1 MNLIIDNQKAVAKWK
16 PVLESL
22 GVQDPYRQKWMAEY
36 AEMHSLN
43 ENVAYSTLG
52 NLNGM
57 GAVTAAQPST
67 TPGLVW
73 GDYGVGTPGGIGS
86 GDIGQN
92 LLPVSMK
99 IAAQTIGLDL
109 VAVKPASSPKVD
121 MLFVDFKYDN
131 LADSTLKD
139 ERPIMFQVNLSDAT
153 QKAALNTALKTSMAL
168 KLDANGQPV
177 REKVGGLTNPI
188 YVHLSGG
195 TVSTQ
200 VPSYATTA
208 LYFAIG
214 GGATA
219 TEINNFN
226 PTLIN
231 YPNNTTYP
239 AGQTAPKK
247 EGWLEF
253 LGWSRINGYPMFR
266 IFRQFN
272 PASNNA
278 GWGFVNDRNTF
289 PTAAAS
295 IADMLNDLGGAGVS
309 MSVASGN
316 TAIQNVL
323 LTGVTVELVS
333 LLEDHIPGFSAGWYM
348 NKPMTRDEDERTYP
362 NVIGPDIFTK
372 TIQVGDI
379 EISSSLK
386 RTQIEDIKA
395 ATGIDIVQKLESVLV
410 NELTQTISKQIIDKV
425 VELAD
430 KNRTAWT
437 TPKDAAGNPK
447 FDFNVDAYLA
457 VGAAT
462 PGGETTHSIQRKLIA
477 KINNA
482 SNFIATEGRVG
493 PAQYLVTNGNLASV
507 IQDVAGY
514 TLNPVKANLNANGQL
529 FPMGNVGNIS
539 IYVDPYQRWDDNRI
553 FLGRKNSV
561 EQPGLVFVPY
571 LMAQSIQLISEA
583 TWAPRMLIRS
593 RYAVADNGFFPWK
606 QFMTIQVT
614 DTAGVLI

>member
-1 MNLIIDNQKAVAKWK
+1 MNLIIDNQKAINKWK

-22 GVQDPYRQKWMAEY
+22 GVSDPYRMKWMSEY

-57 GAVTAAQPST
+57 GPVTAAQPST

-73 GDYGVGTPGGIGS
+73 GDYGGGAGGIGS

-121 MLFVDFKYDN
+121 LLFVDFKYDN

-139 ERPIMFQVNLSDAT
+139 ERPIMFSLNLPSLAT
-153 QKAALNTALKTSMAL
+153 LNAALKAAMSVKE
-168 KLDANGQPV
+168 DANGQPV
-177 REKVGGLTNPI
+177 REKVGGLTNPL
-188 YVHLSGG
+188 YVHLTGG
-195 TVSTQ
+195 TLTVNMGNTTGN
-200 VPSYATTA
+200 YAAYNALAGPITA
-208 LYFAIG
+208 PILQGFD
-214 GGATA
+214 
-219 TEINNFN
+219 
-226 PTLIN
+226 PTLTN
-231 YPNNTTYP
+231 YAKNTTL
-239 AGQTAPKK
+239 AK
-247 EGWLEF
+247 EGMMEF

-266 IFRQFN
+266 VFRQFN
-272 PASNNA
+272 PGANNA
-278 GWGFVNDRNTF
+278 GWGFVDDRNTF
-289 PTAAAS
+289 PTAAYS
-295 IADMLNDLGGAGVS
+295 IVNLLNDHVS
-309 MSVASGN
+309 MQIA
-316 TAIQNVL
+316 TTDAIVTEVP
-323 LTGVTVELVS
+323 LTGATIDLIS

-379 EISSSLK
+379 EITSSLK

-395 ATGIDIVQKLESVLV
+395 ATGMDIVQKLESVLV
-410 NELTQTISKQIIDKV
+410 NELTQTISKQIVAKV
-425 VELAD
+425 TEMAD
-430 KNRTAWT
+430 KNRIAWT
-437 TPKDAAGNPK
+437 TPKDSAGNSK
-447 FDFNVDAYLA
+447 FDFNVDTYLA

-477 KINNA
+477 KLNNA

-529 FPMGNVGNIS
+529 FPMGNVGNLS

-583 TWAPRMLIRS
+583 TWAPRMMIRS
-593 RYAVADNGFFPWK
+593 RYAVADIGFFPWK
-606 QFMTIQVT
+606 QFMTILVT
-614 DTAGVLI
+614 DSAGVLI

>member
-1 MNLIIDNQKAVAKWK
+1 MNLIIDNQKAIAKWK

-22 GVQDPYRQKWMAEY
+22 GVQDPYRMKWMAEY

-57 GAVTAAQPST
+57 GAVAAAQPSS

-73 GDYGVGTPGGIGS
+73 GDYGSGAGGIGS

-121 MLFVDFKYDN
+121 LLFVDFKYDN
-131 LADSTLKD
+131 LADTTLKD
-139 ERPIMFQVNLSDAT
+139 ERPIMFSLNIAAGLTTLNAAL
-153 QKAALNTALKTSMAL
+153 KAAMVVTV
-168 KLDANGQPV
+168 DANGTQTY
-177 REKVGGLTNPI
+177 EKVGGLTQQM

-195 TVSTQ
+195 TLNV
-200 VPSYATTA
+200 
-208 LYFAIG
+208 
-214 GGATA
+214 
-219 TEINNFN
+219 
-226 PTLIN
+226 
-231 YPNNTTYP
+231 NNTTSNVGAVTSLANYFVKGDSAASSAAILAFNPVLIQYP
-239 AGQTAPKK
+239 QNGSAPKK
-247 EGWLEF
+247 EGWMEF

-272 PASNNA
+272 TGANNA
-278 GWGFVNDRNTF
+278 GWGFDDDRNTF
-289 PTAAAS
+289 PTAAYS
-295 IADMLNDLGGAGVS
+295 IKDLLNCGVTMEIADGAGVPTYVS
-309 MSVASGN
+309 
-316 TAIQNVL
+316 
-323 LTGVTVELVS
+323 LTGVTIDLVS
-333 LLEDHIPGFSAGWYM
+333 LLEDHIPGFSAGWYL

-379 EISSSLK
+379 EITSSLK

-395 ATGIDIVQKLESVLV
+395 ATGMDIVQKLESVLV
-410 NELTQTISKQIIDKV
+410 NELTQTISKQIIQKV
-425 VELAD
+425 TEMAD
-430 KNRTAWT
+430 KNRIAHT
-437 TPKDAAGNPK
+437 TPKDSLGTSK

-477 KINNA
+477 KLNNA

-583 TWAPRMLIRS
+583 TWAPRMMIRS
-593 RYAVADNGFFPWK
+593 RYAVADIGFFPWK
-606 QFMTIQVT
+606 QFMTIRVT

>member
-1 MNLIIDNQKAVAKWK
+1 MNLLVNEQKSINKWK
-16 PVLESL
+16 PVLENL
-22 GVQDPYRQKWMAEY
+22 GVTDPYRQKWMAEY

-43 ENVAYSTLG
+43 ENVAYSTMG
-52 NLNGM
+52 TMNGM
-57 GAVTAAQPST
+57 GAVQPALPST

-73 GDYGVGTPGGIGS
+73 GDYGMGTAGGIGS

-121 MLFVDFKYDN
+121 LLFVDFKYDN
-131 LADSTLKD
+131 VADSTLKD
-139 ERPIMFQVNLSDAT
+139 ERPIMFSLNITSLTALN
-153 QKAALNTALKTSMAL
+153 AALKVAMANTV
-168 KLDANGQPV
+168 DANGTPTY
-177 REKVGGLTNPI
+177 EKIGGLTQQM

-195 TVSTQ
+195 TTLVNNSQPLQSQTSVLTLSDYFVKGSSAASSTLIL
-200 VPSYATTA
+200 A
-208 LYFAIG
+208 
-214 GGATA
+214 
-219 TEINNFN
+219 FN
-226 PTLIN
+226 PAL
-231 YPNNTTYP
+231 
-239 AGQTAPKK
+239 AGVSSTVVAK
-247 EGWLEF
+247 EGWMEF

-272 PASNNA
+272 TGANNG
-278 GWGFVNDRNTF
+278 GWNFIDDRNTF
-289 PTAAAS
+289 PTASSS
-295 IADMLNDLGGAGVS
+295 IVDMLNSGVIMQIANAAGAG
-309 MSVASGN
+309 AP
-316 TAIQNVL
+316 TYITLA
-323 LTGVTVELVS
+323 GVTINLVS
-333 LLEDHIPGFSAGWYM
+333 LLEDHIPGFSAGWYL
-348 NKPMTRDEDERTYP
+348 NKPMTRDEDERMYP

-372 TIQVGDI
+372 TIQVGDV

-395 ATGIDIVQKLESVLV
+395 ATGMDIIQKLESVLV
-410 NELTQTISKQIIDKV
+410 NELTQTISKQIIAAITA
-425 VELAD
+425 LAD
-430 KNRTAWT
+430 KNRIAWT
-437 TPKDAAGNPK
+437 TPQTAGVSK
-447 FDFNVDAYLA
+447 FDYNVDAYLVA
-457 VGAAT
+457 GAAT
-462 PGGETTHSIQRKLIA
+462 PGGETTHSMQRKLIA

-514 TLNPVKANLNANGQL
+514 TLNPVKANLNSNGQL
-529 FPMGNVGNIS
+529 FPMGNVGQIS

-593 RYAVADNGFFPWK
+593 RYAVADIGFFPWK
-606 QFMTIQVT
+606 QFMTIKVT
-614 DTAGVLI
+614 DSMGVLI

>member
-1 MNLIIDNQKAVAKWK
+1 MNLLIDNQKAVAKWK

-22 GVQDPYRQKWMAEY
+22 GVSDTYKQKWMAEY

-57 GAVTAAQPST
+57 GAVQAAQPST

-73 GDYGVGTPGGIGS
+73 GDYGMGTAGGIGS
-86 GDIGQN
+86 GDVGQN

-121 MLFVDFKYDN
+121 LLFVDFKYDN

-139 ERPIMFQVNLSDAT
+139 ERPIMFSLNMASSSNV
-153 QKAALNTALKTSMAL
+153 AALNAALKASMAA

-177 REKVGGLTNPI
+177 REKVGGLTAPV

-195 TVSTQ
+195 TLLTAAGTSTG
-200 VPSYATTA
+200 V
-208 LYFAIG
+208 YFAKG
-214 GGATA
+214 WQTA
-219 TEINNFN
+219 AQLENFDS
-226 PTLIN
+226 TLTN
-231 YPNNTTYP
+231 YPANGTT
-239 AGQTAPKK
+239 PKK
-247 EGWLEF
+247 EGIMEF

-272 PASNNA
+272 TGANNA
-278 GWGFVNDRNTF
+278 GWGFVDDRNTF
-289 PTAAAS
+289 PTAAYS
-295 IADMLNDLGGAGVS
+295 IVDMLNDATALEVTDGDVL
-309 MSVASGN
+309 SGL
-316 TAIQNVL
+316 T
-323 LTGVTVELVS
+323 LTGCTIDLVS

-372 TIQVGDI
+372 NIQVGDV

-395 ATGIDIVQKLESVLV
+395 ATGMDIVQKLESVLV
-410 NELTQTISKQIIDKV
+410 NELTQTISKQIIAKV
-425 VELAD
+425 TELAD

-437 TPKDAAGNPK
+437 TPKDGSGVSK

-477 KINNA
+477 KLNNA

-514 TLNPVKANLNANGQL
+514 TINPVKANLNANGQL

-571 LMAQSIQLISEA
+571 LMAQSIQLISES

-593 RYAVADNGFFPWK
+593 RYAVADIGFFPWK
-606 QFMTIQVT
+606 QFMTILVT

>member
-1 MNLIIDNQKAVAKWK
+1 MNLLVDNQKAVAKWK
-16 PVLESL
+16 PVLENL
-22 GVQDPYRQKWMAEY
+22 GVTDPYRQNWMSVY

-43 ENVAYSTLG
+43 ENVAYSTMG
-52 NLNGM
+52 NMNGM

-73 GDYGVGTPGGIGS
+73 GDYGMGTAGGIGS

-131 LADSTLKD
+131 LADSTMKD
-139 ERPIMFQVNLSDAT
+139 ERPIMFSLNMTSLTALNAAL
-153 QKAALNTALKTSMAL
+153 KAAMLVTV
-168 KLDANGQPV
+168 DANGTPTY
-177 REKVGGLTNPI
+177 EKVGGLTQQM

-195 TVSTQ
+195 TTSCNIDQPLPGSTGVLQ
-200 VPSYATTA
+200 N
-208 LYFAIG
+208 YFIKGSSAASSTLIL
-214 GGATA
+214 
-219 TEINNFN
+219 NFN
-226 PTLIN
+226 SALAGVG
-231 YPNNTTYP
+231 TTTV
-239 AGQTAPKK
+239 AK
-247 EGWLEF
+247 EGWMEF

-272 PASNNA
+272 TGANNT
-278 GWGFVNDRNTF
+278 GWSFTDDRNTF

-295 IADMLNDLGGAGVS
+295 IAEMLNATVSMEIANAAGAGAPTV
-309 MSVASGN
+309 VPLA
-316 TAIQNVL
+316 
-323 LTGVTVELVS
+323 GVTINLVS
-333 LLEDHIPGFSAGWYM
+333 LLEDHIPGFSAGWYL
-348 NKPMTRDEDERTYP
+348 NKQMTRDEDERMYP

-372 TIQVGDI
+372 TIQVGDV

-395 ATGIDIVQKLESVLV
+395 ATGMDIVQKLESVLV
-410 NELTQTISKQIIDKV
+410 NELTQTISKQIIAAITT
-425 VELAD
+425 LAD
-430 KNRTAWT
+430 KNRGAWT
-437 TPKDAAGNPK
+437 TPKDSSGNPK

-477 KINNA
+477 KLNNA

-593 RYAVADNGFFPWK
+593 RFAIADIGFFPHK
-606 QFMTIQVT
+606 QFMTIKVT
-614 DTAGVLI
+614 DSAGVLI

>member
-22 GVQDPYRQKWMAEY
+22 GVSDPYRMKWMSEY

-52 NLNGM
+52 NMNGM
-57 GAVTAAQPST
+57 GPVTAAQPSA

-73 GDYGVGTPGGIGS
+73 GDYGMGTAGGIGS

-121 MLFVDFKYDN
+121 LLFVDFKYDN

-139 ERPIMFQVNLSDAT
+139 ERPIMFSLNISDSVT
-153 QKAALNTALKTSMAL
+153 KGLLNTALKAAMVVTV
-168 KLDANGQPV
+168 DANGTSTK
-177 REKVGGLTNPI
+177 EKVGGLTQQM

-195 TVSTQ
+195 TLACNITQALPGSVSTL
-200 VPSYATTA
+200 AA
-208 LYFAIG
+208 YFFK
-214 GGATA
+214 GAVSTNSTDILA
-219 TEINNFN
+219 FN
-226 PTLIN
+226 PTLTN
-231 YPNNTTYP
+231 YPANTAGATLP
-239 AGQTAPKK
+239 AK
-247 EGWLEF
+247 EGWMEF

-266 IFRQFN
+266 VFRQFN
-272 PASNNA
+272 PGANNA
-278 GWGFVNDRNTF
+278 GWGFVDDRNSF
-289 PTAAAS
+289 PTAAYS
-295 IADMLNDLGGAGVS
+295 IAEMLNAGVKMQIADS
-309 MSVASGN
+309 AGAP
-316 TAIQNVL
+316 TDVL
-323 LTGVTVELVS
+323 LTGVTIELVS
-333 LLEDHIPGFSAGWYM
+333 LLEDHIPGFSAGWYL

-372 TIQVGDI
+372 TIQVGDV
-379 EISSSLK
+379 EITSSLK

-395 ATGIDIVQKLESVLV
+395 ATGMDIVQKLESVLV
-410 NELTQTISKQIIDKV
+410 NELTQTISKQIIAAITA
-425 VELAD
+425 LAD
-430 KNRTAWT
+430 KNRIAWT
-437 TPKDAAGNPK
+437 TPQTAGVSK
-447 FDFNVDAYLA
+447 FDFNVDTYLA

-477 KINNA
+477 KLNNA

-583 TWAPRMLIRS
+583 TWAPRMMIRS
-593 RYAVADNGFFPWK
+593 RYAVADIGFFPWK
-606 QFMTIQVT
+606 QFMTILVT
-614 DTAGVLI
+614 DSAGVLI

>member
-1 MNLIIDNQKAVAKWK
+1 MNLIVDNQKAIAKWK

-22 GVQDPYRQKWMAEY
+22 GVDDPYRMKWMAEY

-43 ENVAYSTLG
+43 ENVAYQTLG

-57 GAVTAAQPST
+57 GAVQAAQPSA

-73 GDYGVGTPGGIGS
+73 GDYGAGTPGGIGS

-139 ERPIMFQVNLSDAT
+139 ERPIMFQLNCTASS
-153 QKAALNTALKTSMAL
+153 ALNTALKAAMAS

-188 YVHLSGG
+188 YVHLTGG
-195 TVSTQ
+195 TVTVNIGNGTGNLAVYFDLSAPITAGGIQ
-200 VPSYATTA
+200 GFDPSLT
-208 LYFAIG
+208 
-214 GGATA
+214 
-219 TEINNFN
+219 
-226 PTLIN
+226 N
-231 YPNNTTYP
+231 YPANG
-239 AGQTAPKK
+239 ASPKK

-266 IFRQFN
+266 CFRQFN
-272 PASNNA
+272 TGANNA
-278 GWGFVNDRNTF
+278 GFGFVDDRNTF
-289 PTAAAS
+289 PTAAYP
-295 IADMLNDLGGAGVS
+295 IVDMLNDSVS
-309 MSVASGN
+309 MQIATSASVITEVS
-316 TAIQNVL
+316 
-323 LTGVTVELVS
+323 LTGATIQLVS

-372 TIQVGDI
+372 IIQVGNV

-395 ATGIDIVQKLESVLV
+395 ATGMDIVQKLESVLV
-410 NELTQTISKQIIDKV
+410 NELTQTISKQIVAKV
-425 VELAD
+425 TELAD

-437 TPKDAAGNPK
+437 TPKDSAGIPK
-447 FDFNVDAYLA
+447 FDLNVDTYLA

-561 EQPGLVFVPY
+561 DQPGLVFVPY

-593 RYAVADNGFFPWK
+593 RYAVADIGFFPWK
-606 QFMTIQVT
+606 QFMTIVVT
-614 DTAGVLI
+614 DSAGVLI

>member
-1 MNLIIDNQKAVAKWK
+1 MNLLIDKQKAVAKWK

-22 GVQDPYRQKWMAEY
+22 GVNDTEKQKWMAEY

-57 GAVTAAQPST
+57 GPVVAAQPAG

-73 GDYGVGTPGGIGS
+73 GDYGAGTAGGIGS
-86 GDIGQN
+86 GDVGQN

-131 LADSTLKD
+131 LDDSTLKD
-139 ERPIMFQVNLSDAT
+139 ERPIMFSLNISDAT
-153 QKAALNTALKTSMAL
+153 AKAALNTALKASMAA

-177 REKVGGLTNPI
+177 REKVGGLTNPV
-188 YVHLSGG
+188 YVHLADGSLACLVGGASSTLTTYFALGG
-195 TVSTQ
+195 T
-200 VPSYATTA
+200 P
-208 LYFAIG
+208 
-214 GGATA
+214 TA
-219 TEINNFN
+219 TELINFN
-226 PTLIN
+226 PVLVN
-231 YPNNTTYP
+231 YPANGTT
-239 AGQTAPKK
+239 PKK
-247 EGWLEF
+247 EGWMEF

-266 IFRQFN
+266 VFRQFN
-272 PASNNA
+272 PGANNA
-278 GWGFVNDRNTF
+278 GWSFVDDRNTF
-289 PTAAAS
+289 PTAAFS
-295 IADMLNDLGGAGVS
+295 INDMLNNVVS
-309 MSVASGN
+309 MNIA
-316 TAIQNVL
+316 TD
-323 LTGVTVELVS
+323 LTGVTAVALTGVTIELVS

-372 TIQVGDI
+372 TIQVGDV
-379 EISSSLK
+379 EISSALK

-395 ATGIDIVQKLESVLV
+395 ATGMDIVQKLESVLV
-410 NELTQTISKQIIDKV
+410 NELTQTISKQIVAKV
-425 VELAD
+425 TEMAD

-437 TPKDAAGNPK
+437 TPKDVAGLPK

-514 TLNPVKANLNANGQL
+514 TINPVKNVNLNANGQL

-561 EQPGLVFVPY
+561 DQPGLVFVPY

-593 RYAVADNGFFPWK
+593 RYAIADIGFFPWK
-606 QFMTIQVT
+606 QFMSILVT
-614 DTAGVLI
+614 DSAGVLI

>member
-1 MNLIIDNQKAVAKWK
+1 MNLLIDNKKAISKWK

-22 GVQDPYRQKWMAEY
+22 GVTDTYKQTWLSEY
-36 AEMHSLN
+36 AEMHSMN

-57 GAVTAAQPST
+57 GGVQAAQPST
-67 TPGLVW
+67 TPGLTW
-73 GDYGVGTPGGIGS
+73 GDMGSGTPGGIGS

-131 LADSTLKD
+131 LADETLKD
-139 ERPIMFQVNLSDAT
+139 ERPIMFQLNVSDT
-153 QKAALNTALKTSMAL
+153 TVKADINTALKAAMAS
-168 KLDANGQPV
+168 KLDSNGQPV
-177 REKVGGLTNPI
+177 RERVGGLTNPI
-188 YVHLSGG
+188 YVLLSSG
-195 TVSTQ
+195 
-200 VPSYATTA
+200 ATTET
-208 LYFAIG
+208 YFAKSNIT
-214 GGATA
+214 TA
-219 TEINNFN
+219 AELQGFDPI
-226 PTLIN
+226 LIN
-231 YPNNTTYP
+231 YPKNG
-239 AGQTAPKK
+239 AAPKK
-247 EGWLEF
+247 EGVMEF
-253 LGWSRINGYPMFR
+253 LGWSRINGTPMFR
-266 IFRQFN
+266 VFRQYN
-272 PASNNA
+272 TGANNA
-278 GWGFVNDRNTF
+278 GFSFDDDRNTF
-289 PTAAAS
+289 PSVPKS
-295 IADMLNDLGGAGVS
+295 IAEMLNEDVDINIATD
-309 MSVASGN
+309 ASTLSGI
-316 TAIQNVL
+316 TL
-323 LTGVTVELVS
+323 SGVTIELVS

-348 NKPMTRDEDERTYP
+348 NKPMNRDEDERTYP

-372 TIQVGDI
+372 TIQVGDV

-395 ATGIDIVQKLESVLV
+395 ATGMDIVQKLESVLV
-410 NELTQTISKQIIDKV
+410 NELTQTISKQIVAKIT
-425 VELAD
+425 ELSD
-430 KNRTAWT
+430 KNRVAWT
-437 TPKDAAGNPK
+437 TPKDNNGDPK

-462 PGGETTHSIQRKLIA
+462 PGGETTHSVQRKLIA

-507 IQDVAGY
+507 LQDVAGY
-514 TLNPVKANLNANGQL
+514 TLNPTKSNLNANGQL
-529 FPMGNVGNIS
+529 YPMGSVGNVS

-561 EQPGLVFVPY
+561 DQPGLIFVPY

-593 RYAVADNGFFPWK
+593 RYAVADIGFFPWK
-606 QFMTIQVT
+606 QFMTINVT

>member
-1 MNLIIDNQKAVAKWK
+1 MNLIIDNQKAINKWK

-22 GVQDPYRQKWMAEY
+22 GVSDPYKMKWMSEY

-57 GAVTAAQPST
+57 GPVTAAQPSA
-67 TPGLVW
+67 TPGLIW
-73 GDYGVGTPGGIGS
+73 GDYGMGTAGGIGS

-121 MLFVDFKYDN
+121 LLFVDFKYDN

-139 ERPIMFQVNLSDAT
+139 ERPIMFSLNLAGGLST
-153 QKAALNTALKTSMAL
+153 LNTALKAAMAT
-168 KLDANGQPV
+168 KLDANLQPV
-177 REKVGGLTNPI
+177 REKIGGLTNPL
-188 YVHLSGG
+188 YVHLTGG
-195 TVSTQ
+195 TYTVNIGN
-200 VPSYATTA
+200 TTGNLA
-208 LYFAIG
+208 AYFDLG
-214 GGATA
+214 GPVTA
-219 TEINNFN
+219 PILQGFD
-226 PTLIN
+226 PTLTN
-231 YPNNTTYP
+231 YPANG
-239 AGQTAPKK
+239 AAPKK
-247 EGWLEF
+247 EGWMEF

-266 IFRQFN
+266 VFRQFN
-272 PASNNA
+272 PGSNNA
-278 GWGFVNDRNTF
+278 GWGFVDDRNTF
-289 PTAAAS
+289 PTAAYSIKDLLNNAVSLQVATDAS
-295 IADMLNDLGGAGVS
+295 TVTAVS
-309 MSVASGN
+309 
-316 TAIQNVL
+316 
-323 LTGVTVELVS
+323 LTGATIDLIS
-333 LLEDHIPGFSAGWYM
+333 LLEDHIPGFSAGWYL

-372 TIQVGDI
+372 TIQVGDV
-379 EISSSLK
+379 EISSTLK

-395 ATGIDIVQKLESVLV
+395 ATGMDIVQKLESVLV
-410 NELTQTISKQIIDKV
+410 NELTQTISKQIVTKV
-425 VELAD
+425 TELAD
-430 KNRTAWT
+430 KNRIAWT
-437 TPKDAAGNPK
+437 TPKDAGGISK

-462 PGGETTHSIQRKLIA
+462 PGGETTHSIQRKLVA
-477 KINNA
+477 KLNNA

-593 RYAVADNGFFPWK
+593 RYAVADIGFFPWK
-606 QFMTIQVT
+606 QFMTILVT
-614 DTAGVLI
+614 DSAGVLI

>member
-1 MNLIIDNQKAVAKWK
+1 MNLIIDNQKAFGKWK

-22 GVQDPYRQKWMAEY
+22 GVSDPYRQKWMSEY

-52 NLNGM
+52 TMQGM
-57 GAVTAAQPST
+57 GPVTAAQPST
-67 TPGLVW
+67 NPGLVW
-73 GDYGVGTPGGIGS
+73 GDYGSGGGGIGS

-131 LADSTLKD
+131 VNDATNKD
-139 ERPIMFQVNLSDAT
+139 ERPIIFSLNFASST
-153 QKAALNTALKTSMAL
+153 TGGTLNTALKVAMNVT
-168 KLDANGQPV
+168 LDANSVPV
-177 REKVGGLTNPI
+177 YEKIGGLTNPI
-188 YVHLSGG
+188 FVQLTGG
-195 TVSTQ
+195 TLV
-200 VPSYATTA
+200 VNNTTA
-208 LYFAIG
+208 NVGGTYQLNQYFTKG
-214 GGATA
+214 SSSATS
-219 TEINNFN
+219 TNLTQFS
-226 PTLIN
+226 PTLITGPSN
-231 YPNNTTYP
+231 
-239 AGQTAPKK
+239 AAVAK
-247 EGWLEF
+247 EGWMEF

-272 PASNNA
+272 TASNSA
-278 GWGFVNDRNTF
+278 GWGFVDDRNTF
-289 PTAAAS
+289 PTAAYS
-295 IADMLNDLGGAGVS
+295 IADLLNCGVS
-309 MSVASGN
+309 MRIANATATPTSVALSGVS
-316 TAIQNVL
+316 I
-323 LTGVTVELVS
+323 ELVS
-333 LLEDHIPGFSAGWYM
+333 LLEDHIPGFSAGWYV
-348 NKPMTRDEDERTYP
+348 NKAMTRDEDERTYP
-362 NVIGPDIFTK
+362 NQIGPDIFTK

-395 ATGIDIVQKLESVLV
+395 ATGMDIVQKLESVLV
-410 NELTQTISKQIIDKV
+410 NELTQTISKQIIAKV
-425 VELAD
+425 TEMAD
-430 KNRTAWT
+430 KNRVAWT
-437 TPKDAAGNPK
+437 TPKTGAVSK
-447 FDFNVDAYLA
+447 FDYNVDLYLTA
-457 VGAAT
+457 GAAT
-462 PGGETTHSIQRKLIA
+462 PGGETTHSMQRKLIA

-529 FPMGNVGNIS
+529 FPMGNIGNIS

-593 RYAVADNGFFPWK
+593 RYAIADIGFFPWK
-606 QFMTIQVT
+606 QFMTILVT

>member
-22 GVQDPYRQKWMAEY
+22 GVQDPYRMKWMAEY

-73 GDYGVGTPGGIGS
+73 GDYGMGTAGGIGS

-121 MLFVDFKYDN
+121 LLFVDFKYDN
-131 LADSTLKD
+131 LADKTDKD
-139 ERPIMFQVNLSDAT
+139 ERPIMFQLNLSGGLT
-153 QKAALNTALKTSMAL
+153 TLNTALKAAMAV
-168 KLDANGQPV
+168 KEDANGQPV

-188 YVHLSGG
+188 YIHLSGG
-195 TVSTQ
+195 TLTV
-200 VPSYATTA
+200 
-208 LYFAIG
+208 
-214 GGATA
+214 
-219 TEINNFN
+219 
-226 PTLIN
+226 
-231 YPNNTTYP
+231 NNTTSNVGAQTTLDVYFAKGGP
-239 AGQTAPKK
+239 VTAPILQGFNPILLNYPSNGTTPAK

-272 PASNNA
+272 PGANNA
-278 GWGFVNDRNTF
+278 GWGFVDDRNTF
-289 PTAAAS
+289 PTSAYS
-295 IADMLNDLGGAGVS
+295 IVDMLNSGVV
-309 MSVASGN
+309 MQVA
-316 TAIQNVL
+316 TTDAVVTEVA
-323 LTGVTVELVS
+323 LTGATIELVS

-348 NKPMTRDEDERTYP
+348 NKPMTRQEDEQTYP

-372 TIQVGDI
+372 TIQVGDV

-395 ATGIDIVQKLESVLV
+395 ATGMDIVQKLESVLV
-410 NELTQTISKQIIDKV
+410 NELTQVISKQIVAKV
-425 VELAD
+425 TELAD
-430 KNRTAWT
+430 KNRIAWT
-437 TPKDAAGNPK
+437 TPKDGAGVSK

-462 PGGETTHSIQRKLIA
+462 PGGETTHSIQRKLVA
-477 KINNA
+477 KLNNA

-593 RYAVADNGFFPWK
+593 RYAVADIGFFPWK
-606 QFMTIQVT
+606 QFMTILVT

>member
-1 MNLIIDNQKAVAKWK
+1 MNLLIDKSKAVAKWK

-22 GVQDPYRQKWMAEY
+22 GVQDPYRQAWMAEY

-73 GDYGVGTPGGIGS
+73 GDYGVSTPGGIGS

-139 ERPIMFQVNLSDAT
+139 ERPIMFQLNLSAGLT
-153 QKAALNTALKTSMAL
+153 TLNTHLKAAMAT

-195 TVSTQ
+195 TLACQVAGAASTID
-200 VPSYATTA
+200 V
-208 LYFAIG
+208 YFDKSPV
-214 GGATA
+214 ATA
-219 TEINNFN
+219 ADIQGYD
-226 PTLIN
+226 PTLTA
-231 YPNNTTYP
+231 YPQNATS
-239 AGQTAPKK
+239 PKK
-247 EGWLEF
+247 EGWMEF

-272 PASNNA
+272 PGANNA
-278 GWGFVNDRNTF
+278 GWGFVDDRNTF
-289 PTAAAS
+289 PTAAFAIS
-295 IADMLNDLGGAGVS
+295 DMLNAGVL
-309 MSVASGN
+309 MQIAT
-316 TAIQNVL
+316 TAAVVTNYA
-323 LTGVTVELVS
+323 LTGATIDLVS
-333 LLEDHIPGFSAGWYM
+333 LLEDHIPGFSAGWYV
-348 NKPMTRDEDERTYP
+348 NRAMTRDEDERTYP

-395 ATGIDIVQKLESVLV
+395 ATGMDIVQKLESVLV
-410 NELTQTISKQIIDKV
+410 NELTQTISKQIVAKV
-425 VELAD
+425 TELAD
-430 KNRTAWT
+430 KNRIAWT
-437 TPKDAAGNPK
+437 TPKTVAGVSK
-447 FDFNVDAYLA
+447 FDFNVDTYLA

-514 TLNPVKANLNANGQL
+514 TINPVKSNLNANGQL
-529 FPMGNVGNIS
+529 FPMGNVGNVS

-593 RYAVADNGFFPWK
+593 RYAIADIGFFPWK
-606 QFMTIQVT
+606 QFMTILVT

>member
-1 MNLIIDNQKAVAKWK
+1 MNLIIDNQKAIAKWK

-22 GVQDPYRQKWMAEY
+22 GVVDPYKQKWMSEY

-57 GAVTAAQPST
+57 GAVQAAQPSA

-73 GDYGVGTPGGIGS
+73 GNYGAGTPGGIGS

-121 MLFVDFKYDN
+121 LLFVDFKYDN

-139 ERPIMFQVNLSDAT
+139 ERPIMFQLNLADGLT
-153 QKAALNTALKTSMAL
+153 TLNAALVAAMAT

-177 REKVGGLTNPI
+177 REKVGGLTNPL

-195 TVSTQ
+195 SFTVSIGN
-200 VPSYATTA
+200 TTGTLA
-208 LYFAIG
+208 AYFDKAAPAAASDIQG
-214 GGATA
+214 
-219 TEINNFN
+219 FD

-231 YPNNTTYP
+231 YPSNG
-239 AGQTAPKK
+239 AAPKK
-247 EGWLEF
+247 EGWMEF

-266 IFRQFN
+266 IFRQAN
-272 PASNNA
+272 PSANNA
-278 GWGFVNDRNTF
+278 GWGFVDDRNTF
-289 PTAAAS
+289 PTAAYS
-295 IADMLNDLGGAGVS
+295 IAAMLNNGINIQVATTA
-309 MSVASGN
+309 SVITN
-316 TAIQNVL
+316 VAI
-323 LTGVTVELVS
+323 TGVTIDLVS
-333 LLEDHIPGFSAGWYM
+333 LLEDHIPGFSAGWYQ
-348 NKPMTRDEDERTYP
+348 KQPMTRDEDERTYP

-372 TIQVGDI
+372 TIQVGDV

-395 ATGIDIVQKLESVLV
+395 ATGMDIVQKLESVLV
-410 NELTQTISKQIIDKV
+410 NELTQTISKQIIAKV
-425 VELAD
+425 TEMAD
-430 KNRTAWT
+430 KNRIAHT
-437 TPKDAAGNPK
+437 TPKDGSGISK
-447 FDFNVDAYLA
+447 FDFNVDSYLS

-514 TLNPVKANLNANGQL
+514 TLNPVKSNLNANGQL

-561 EQPGLVFVPY
+561 EQPGLIFVPY

-593 RYAVADNGFFPWK
+593 RYAVADIGFFPWK
-606 QFMTIQVT
+606 QFMSILVT
-614 DTAGVLI
+614 DSAGVLI

>member
-1 MNLIIDNQKAVAKWK
+1 MNLLVNEQKSINKWK

-22 GVQDPYRQKWMAEY
+22 GVTDPYRMKWMAEY

-43 ENVAYSTLG
+43 ENVAYSTMG
-52 NLNGM
+52 TMNGM
-57 GAVTAAQPST
+57 GAVAPALPST

-73 GDYGVGTPGGIGS
+73 GDYGMGTAGGIGS

-121 MLFVDFKYDN
+121 LLFVDFKYDN
-131 LADSTLKD
+131 VADSTLKD
-139 ERPIMFQVNLSDAT
+139 ERPIMFSLNMTSLTALN
-153 QKAALNTALKTSMAL
+153 AALKVAMANTV
-168 KLDANGQPV
+168 DANGTPTY
-177 REKVGGLTNPI
+177 EKVGGLTQQM

-195 TVSTQ
+195 TVQ
-200 VPSYATTA
+200 V
-208 LYFAIG
+208 
-214 GGATA
+214 
-219 TEINNFN
+219 
-226 PTLIN
+226 
-231 YPNNTTYP
+231 NNTTSNVGAMSTLANYFIKGSSAASSNLILAFNP
-239 AGQTAPKK
+239 ALAGVSSTVVAK
-247 EGWLEF
+247 EGWMEF

-272 PASNNA
+272 TGANNT
-278 GWGFVNDRNTF
+278 GWNFTDDRNTF
-289 PTAAAS
+289 PTSAYS
-295 IADMLNDLGGAGVS
+295 IVDMLNSTVSMEIANAAGAG
-309 MSVASGN
+309 AP
-316 TAIQNVL
+316 TIIPLA
-323 LTGVTVELVS
+323 GVTISLVS
-333 LLEDHIPGFSAGWYM
+333 LLEDHIPGFSAGWYL
-348 NKPMTRDEDERTYP
+348 NKPMTRDEDERMYP

-372 TIQVGDI
+372 TIQVGDV

-395 ATGIDIVQKLESVLV
+395 ATGMDIVQKLESVLV
-410 NELTQTISKQIIDKV
+410 NELTQTISKQIIAKIT
-425 VELAD
+425 ELAD
-430 KNRTAWT
+430 KNRIAWT
-437 TPKDAAGNPK
+437 TPQTAGVSK
-447 FDFNVDAYLA
+447 FDYNVDTYLVA
-457 VGAAT
+457 GAAT
-462 PGGETTHSIQRKLIA
+462 PGGETTHSMQRKLIA

-514 TLNPVKANLNANGQL
+514 TLNPVKANLNSNGQL

-593 RYAVADNGFFPWK
+593 RYAVADIGFFPWK
-606 QFMTIQVT
+606 QFMTIKVT
-614 DTAGVLI
+614 DSMGVLI

>member
-1 MNLIIDNQKAVAKWK
+1 MNLLIDNQKAVAKWK

-22 GVQDPYRQKWMAEY
+22 GVSDTYKQKWMAEY

-57 GAVTAAQPST
+57 GAVQAAQPST

-73 GDYGVGTPGGIGS
+73 GDYGMGTAGGIGS
-86 GDIGQN
+86 GDVGQN

-121 MLFVDFKYDN
+121 LLFVDFKYDN

-139 ERPIMFQVNLSDAT
+139 ERPIMFSLNLAGGLST
-153 QKAALNTALKTSMAL
+153 LNTALKVAMAT
-168 KLDANGQPV
+168 KLDANMQPV
-177 REKVGGLTNPI
+177 REKVGGLTSQM

-195 TVSTQ
+195 SFTVN
-200 VPSYATTA
+200 VGNTTGS
-208 LYFAIG
+208 LYSYFAIG
-214 GGATA
+214 AQTA
-219 TEINNFN
+219 AGLQNFD
-226 PTLIN
+226 PTLTN
-231 YPNNTTYP
+231 YPANG
-239 AGQTAPKK
+239 AAPKK
-247 EGWLEF
+247 EGIMEF

-272 PASNNA
+272 TGANNA
-278 GWGFVNDRNTF
+278 GWGFVDDRNTF
-289 PTAAAS
+289 PTAAYS
-295 IADMLNDLGGAGVS
+295 IADMLNNGVS
-309 MSVASGN
+309 LEYTDGTSLSAV
-316 TAIQNVL
+316 T
-323 LTGVTVELVS
+323 LTGVTIDLVS
-333 LLEDHIPGFSAGWYM
+333 LLEDHIPGFSAGWYL

-372 TIQVGDI
+372 TIQVGDV

-395 ATGIDIVQKLESVLV
+395 ATGMDIVQKLESVLV
-410 NELTQTISKQIIDKV
+410 NELTQTISKQIIAKV
-425 VELAD
+425 TELAD

-437 TPKDAAGNPK
+437 TPKDSGGNSK

-477 KINNA
+477 KLNNA

-514 TLNPVKANLNANGQL
+514 TINPVKANLNANGQL

-593 RYAVADNGFFPWK
+593 RYAVADIGFFPWK
-606 QFMTIQVT
+606 QFMTILVT

>member
-22 GVQDPYRQKWMAEY
+22 GVSDPYRMKWMAEY

-52 NLNGM
+52 NMNGM

-73 GDYGVGTPGGIGS
+73 GDYGMGTAGGIGS

-121 MLFVDFKYDN
+121 LLFVDFKYDN
-131 LADSTLKD
+131 LADKTDKD
-139 ERPIMFQVNLSDAT
+139 ERPIMFQLNLSGGLT
-153 QKAALNTALKTSMAL
+153 TLNTALKAAMAA
-168 KLDANGQPV
+168 KEDANGQPV

-195 TVSTQ
+195 TLTVNKGVTTGTLA
-200 VPSYATTA
+200 SYFDLAGAITA
-208 LYFAIG
+208 PVLQG
-214 GGATA
+214 
-219 TEINNFN
+219 FN
-226 PTLIN
+226 PVLAN
-231 YPNNTTYP
+231 YPANGTT
-239 AGQTAPKK
+239 PKK
-247 EGWLEF
+247 EGWMEF

-272 PASNNA
+272 TGANNA
-278 GWGFVNDRNTF
+278 GWGFVDDRNTF
-289 PTAAAS
+289 PTSAYS
-295 IADMLNDLGGAGVS
+295 IVDMLNSGV
-309 MSVASGN
+309 VAEVATTDAVV
-316 TAIQNVL
+316 TAVP
-323 LTGVTVELVS
+323 LTGATIELVS
-333 LLEDHIPGFSAGWYM
+333 LLEDHIPGFSAGWYL
-348 NKPMTRDEDERTYP
+348 NKPMTRAEDEQTYP

-372 TIQVGDI
+372 TIQVGDV

-395 ATGIDIVQKLESVLV
+395 ATGMDIVQKLESVLV
-410 NELTQTISKQIIDKV
+410 NELTQVISKQIVAKV
-425 VELAD
+425 TELAD

-437 TPKDAAGNPK
+437 TPKDGSGVSK

-593 RYAVADNGFFPWK
+593 RYAVADIGFFPHK
-606 QFMTIQVT
+606 QFMTILVT
-614 DTAGVLI
+614 DSAGVLI

>member
-1 MNLIIDNQKAVAKWK
+1 MNLIIDDQKAVAKWK

-22 GVQDPYRQKWMAEY
+22 GVTDTYKQKWMSTY

-57 GAVTAAQPST
+57 GPVTAAQPST

-73 GDYGVGTPGGIGS
+73 GDYGMGTAGGIGS

-121 MLFVDFKYDN
+121 LLFVDFKYDN

-139 ERPIMFQVNLSDAT
+139 ERPIMFSLNLPSLT
-153 QKAALNTALKTSMAL
+153 TLNTALKAAMAT
-168 KLDANGQPV
+168 KEDANGQPV
-177 REKVGGLTNPI
+177 REKIGGLTNPI
-188 YVHLSGG
+188 YVHLTGG
-195 TVSTQ
+195 TFTVNVGMLTGNL
-200 VPSYATTA
+200 AA
-208 LYFAIG
+208 YFALSAPI
-214 GGATA
+214 TA
-219 TEINNFN
+219 PILQNFD
-226 PTLIN
+226 PTLTN
-231 YPNNTTYP
+231 LPLNG
-239 AGQTAPKK
+239 ASPKK
-247 EGWLEF
+247 EGWMEF

-272 PASNNA
+272 PGANNA
-278 GWGFVNDRNTF
+278 GWGFVDDRNTF
-289 PTAAAS
+289 PTSVYS
-295 IADMLNDLGGAGVS
+295 IKDMLNNVVS
-309 MSVASGN
+309 MQIATTDAVVTEIS
-316 TAIQNVL
+316 
-323 LTGVTVELVS
+323 LTGATIDLIS

-379 EISSSLK
+379 EITSSLK

-395 ATGIDIVQKLESVLV
+395 ATGMDIVQKLESVLV
-410 NELTQTISKQIIDKV
+410 NELTQTISKQIVAAITT
-425 VELAD
+425 LAD
-430 KNRTAWT
+430 KNRIAWT
-437 TPKDAAGNPK
+437 TPKDAGGTSK
-447 FDFNVDAYLA
+447 FDFNVDAYLGI
-457 VGAAT
+457 GAAT

-477 KINNA
+477 KLNNA

-583 TWAPRMLIRS
+583 TWAPRMMIRS
-593 RYAVADNGFFPWK
+593 RYAVADIGFFPWK
-606 QFMTIQVT
+606 QFMTILVT
-614 DTAGVLI
+614 DSAGVLI

>member
-1 MNLIIDNQKAVAKWK
+1 MNLIIDNQKAIAKWK

-22 GVQDPYRQKWMAEY
+22 GVADPYKQKWMSEY

-57 GAVTAAQPST
+57 GAVQAAQPST

-73 GDYGVGTPGGIGS
+73 GDYGSGTAGGIGS

-121 MLFVDFKYDN
+121 LLFVDFKYDN

-139 ERPIMFQVNLSDAT
+139 ERPIMFQLNMASGLDT
-153 QKAALNTALKTSMAL
+153 LNTALKAAMAT
-168 KLDANGQPV
+168 KLDANAQPV
-177 REKVGGLTNPI
+177 REKVGGLTNPL

-195 TVSTQ
+195 SFTVSIGN
-200 VPSYATTA
+200 TTGTLA
-208 LYFAIG
+208 AYFDKAAPASAGDIQG
-214 GGATA
+214 
-219 TEINNFN
+219 FD

-231 YPNNTTYP
+231 YPSNG
-239 AGQTAPKK
+239 AAPKK
-247 EGWLEF
+247 EGWMEF

-266 IFRQFN
+266 IFRQAN
-272 PASNNA
+272 PGANNA
-278 GWGFVNDRNTF
+278 GWGFVDDRNTF
-289 PTAAAS
+289 PTAAYS
-295 IADMLNDLGGAGVS
+295 IAAMLNNGVYVQVATTT
-309 MSVASGN
+309 SVITN
-316 TAIQNVL
+316 VAI
-323 LTGVTVELVS
+323 TGVTIDLVS
-333 LLEDHIPGFSAGWYM
+333 LLEDHIPGFSAGWYV

-372 TIQVGDI
+372 TIQVGDV

-395 ATGIDIVQKLESVLV
+395 ATGMDIVQKLESVLV
-410 NELTQTISKQIIDKV
+410 NELTQTISKQIIAKV
-425 VELAD
+425 TELAD
-430 KNRTAWT
+430 KNRIAHT
-437 TPKDAAGNPK
+437 TPKDASGVSK
-447 FDFNVDAYLA
+447 FDFNVDSYLA
-457 VGAAT
+457 IGAAT

-477 KINNA
+477 KLNNA

-553 FLGRKNSV
+553 FLGRKNTV

-593 RYAVADNGFFPWK
+593 RYAVADIGFFPWK
-606 QFMTIQVT
+606 QFMSILVT

>member
-1 MNLIIDNQKAVAKWK
+1 MNLLIDNQKAVAKWK

-22 GVQDPYRQKWMAEY
+22 GVQDPYRMKWMAEY

-57 GAVTAAQPST
+57 GAVQAAQPST

-73 GDYGVGTPGGIGS
+73 GDYGHGTPGGIGS

-139 ERPIMFQVNLSDAT
+139 ERPIMFQMNLSGGLST
-153 QKAALNTALKTSMAL
+153 LNTHLKAAMAT
-168 KLDANGQPV
+168 KLDANAQPV

-188 YVHLSGG
+188 FVHLSGG
-195 TVSTQ
+195 TLVCQVAGAAST
-200 VPSYATTA
+200 VNKYYDLGVGTSP
-208 LYFAIG
+208 L
-214 GGATA
+214 TA
-219 TEINNFN
+219 TEIQGYD
-226 PTLIN
+226 PTLTA
-231 YPNNTTYP
+231 YPQNGTS
-239 AGQTAPKK
+239 PKK
-247 EGWLEF
+247 EGWMEF

-266 IFRQFN
+266 VFRQFN
-272 PASNNA
+272 PGANNA
-278 GWGFVNDRNTF
+278 GWGFVDNRNTF
-289 PTAAAS
+289 PTAAFAIS
-295 IADMLNDLGGAGVS
+295 DLLNCGVS
-309 MSVASGN
+309 MQIAT
-316 TAIQNVL
+316 TAAVVTNYA
-323 LTGVTVELVS
+323 LTGVTIDLVS
-333 LLEDHIPGFSAGWYM
+333 LLEDHIPGFSAGWYV
-348 NKPMTRDEDERTYP
+348 NRAMTRDEDERTYP

-395 ATGIDIVQKLESVLV
+395 ATGMDIVQKLESVLV
-410 NELTQTISKQIIDKV
+410 NELTQTISKQIVAKIT
-425 VELAD
+425 ELAD

-437 TPKDAAGNPK
+437 TPQVAGVSK
-447 FDFNVDAYLA
+447 FDFNVDTYLA

-514 TLNPVKANLNANGQL
+514 TINPVKSNLNANGQL

-561 EQPGLVFVPY
+561 DQPGLVFVPY

-593 RYAVADNGFFPWK
+593 RYAVADIGFFPHK
-606 QFMTIQVT
+606 QFMTILVT

>member
-1 MNLIIDNQKAVAKWK
+1 MNLLVDKQKAVAKWK

-22 GVQDPYRQKWMAEY
+22 GVTDPYRMDWMAEY

-57 GAVTAAQPST
+57 GAVQAAQPSA

-73 GDYGVGTPGGIGS
+73 GDYGAGTAGGIGS

-131 LADSTLKD
+131 LDDSTLKD
-139 ERPIMFQVNLSDAT
+139 ERPIMFQMNLSGGLT
-153 QKAALNTALKTSMAL
+153 TLNTNLQAAMAT
-168 KLDANGQPV
+168 KLDANGEPV
-177 REKVGGLTNPI
+177 RERVGGLTNPI

-195 TVSTQ
+195 TLACQVAGAASTYN
-200 VPSYATTA
+200 VYNA
-208 LYFAIG
+208 LAEPANAAAIQ
-214 GGATA
+214 AFDPVLT
-219 TEINNFN
+219 
-226 PTLIN
+226 N
-231 YPNNTTYP
+231 YPLNGASP
-239 AGQTAPKK
+239 LK

-266 IFRQFN
+266 SFRQFN
-272 PASNNA
+272 PGANNS
-278 GWGFVNDRNTF
+278 GWDFVDGRNTF
-289 PTAAAS
+289 PTAAFP
-295 IADMLNDLGGAGVS
+295 IVDLLNDNLVMQIATTA
-309 MSVASGN
+309 SVITNYA
-316 TAIQNVL
+316 
-323 LTGVTVELVS
+323 LTGVSIELVS
-333 LLEDHIPGFSAGWYM
+333 LLEDHIPGFSAGWYTNRAM
-348 NKPMTRDEDERTYP
+348 NRDEDERTYP

-395 ATGIDIVQKLESVLV
+395 ATGMDIVQKLESVLV
-410 NELTQTISKQIIDKV
+410 NELTQTISKQIVAKV
-425 VELAD
+425 TELAD
-430 KNRTAWT
+430 KNRVAWT
-437 TPKDAAGNPK
+437 TPVAGGVSK
-447 FDFNVDAYLA
+447 FDFNIDTYLA

-514 TLNPVKANLNANGQL
+514 TLNPVKSNLNANGQL
-529 FPMGNVGNIS
+529 FPMGTVGNIS

-561 EQPGLVFVPY
+561 DQPGLVFVPY

-593 RYAVADNGFFPWK
+593 RYAVADIGFFPWK
-606 QFMTIQVT
+606 QFMTIRVT

>member
-1 MNLIIDNQKAVAKWK
+1 MNLLIDNQKAVAKWK

-22 GVQDPYRQKWMAEY
+22 GVQDPYRMKWMAEY

-57 GAVTAAQPST
+57 GAVTAAQPSA

-73 GDYGVGTPGGIGS
+73 GDYGAGAGGIGS

-121 MLFVDFKYDN
+121 LLFVDFKYDN

-139 ERPIMFQVNLSDAT
+139 ERPIMFQLNIAAGLST
-153 QKAALNTALKTSMAL
+153 LNTALKAAMAT
-168 KLDANGQPV
+168 KLDANSQPV
-177 REKVGGLTNPI
+177 REKIGGLTNPI
-188 YVHLSGG
+188 YVHLTGG
-195 TVSTQ
+195 TLAVQSSTAGITT
-200 VPSYATTA
+200 VAT
-208 LYFAIG
+208 YFSQG
-214 GGATA
+214 EVNVTNGLQ
-219 TEINNFN
+219 NFD
-226 PTLIN
+226 PTLLN
-231 YPNNTTYP
+231 YPANGTS
-239 AGQTAPKK
+239 PKK
-247 EGWLEF
+247 EGMMEF

-266 IFRQFN
+266 VFRQFN
-272 PASNNA
+272 PGANNA
-278 GWGFVNDRNTF
+278 GWGFVDDRNTF
-289 PTAAAS
+289 PTAAYS
-295 IADMLNDLGGAGVS
+295 IVDILNNGVS
-309 MSVASGN
+309 MEIATTSSVN
-316 TAIQNVL
+316 TAIL
-323 LTGVTVELVS
+323 LTGVTIQLVS
-333 LLEDHIPGFSAGWYM
+333 LLEDHIPGFSAGWYL
-348 NKPMTRDEDERTYP
+348 NKPMTRQEDEATYP

-379 EISSSLK
+379 EITSSLK

-395 ATGIDIVQKLESVLV
+395 ATGMDIVQKLESVLV
-410 NELTQTISKQIIDKV
+410 NELTQTISKQIIAKV
-425 VELAD
+425 VEMAD
-430 KNRTAWT
+430 KNRIQWT
-437 TPKDAAGNPK
+437 TPKDGSGNSK

-457 VGAAT
+457 IGAAT

-477 KINNA
+477 KLNNA

-583 TWAPRMLIRS
+583 TWAPRMMIRS
-593 RYAVADNGFFPWK
+593 RYAVADIGFFPWK
-606 QFMTIQVT
+606 QFMTILVT

>member
-1 MNLIIDNQKAVAKWK
+1 MNLIIDNQKAINKWK

-22 GVQDPYRQKWMAEY
+22 GVSDPYKMKWMSEY

-57 GAVTAAQPST
+57 GPVVAAQPST

-73 GDYGVGTPGGIGS
+73 GDYTSGQAGGIGS

-121 MLFVDFKYDN
+121 LLFVDFKYDN
-131 LADSTLKD
+131 LSDSTLKD
-139 ERPIMFQVNLSDAT
+139 ERPIMFSLNLAGGLST
-153 QKAALNTALKTSMAL
+153 LNTALKAAMSV
-168 KLDANGQPV
+168 KEDANGQPI
-177 REKVGGLTNPI
+177 REKVGGLTNPL
-188 YVHLSGG
+188 YVHLTGG
-195 TVSTQ
+195 TLTV
-200 VPSYATTA
+200 
-208 LYFAIG
+208 
-214 GGATA
+214 
-219 TEINNFN
+219 
-226 PTLIN
+226 
-231 YPNNTTYP
+231 NNTTNNVGATTDLAAYFAKGGP
-239 AGQTAPKK
+239 VTAPILQGFDPVLTNYPKNATLAK
-247 EGWLEF
+247 EGWMEF

-272 PASNNA
+272 PGSNNA
-278 GWGFVNDRNTF
+278 GWGFVDDRNTF
-289 PTAAAS
+289 PTAAYS
-295 IADMLNDLGGAGVS
+295 IVDMLNS
-309 MSVASGN
+309 
-316 TAIQNVL
+316 NVKMQL
-323 LTGVTVELVS
+323 ATTDAVVTEVQLTGVTIDLVS

-379 EISSSLK
+379 EITSSLK

-395 ATGIDIVQKLESVLV
+395 ATGMDIVQKLESVLV
-410 NELTQTISKQIIDKV
+410 NELTQTISKQIIAKV
-425 VELAD
+425 TEMAD

-437 TPKDAAGNPK
+437 TPKDGSGNPK
-447 FDFNVDAYLA
+447 FDFNVDTYLA

-477 KINNA
+477 KLNNA

-583 TWAPRMLIRS
+583 TWAPRMMIRS
-593 RYAVADNGFFPWK
+593 RYAVADIGFFPWK
-606 QFMTIQVT
+606 QFMTIVVT
-614 DTAGVLI
+614 DSAGVLI

>member
-1 MNLIIDNQKAVAKWK
+1 MNLIIDNQKAIAKWK

-22 GVQDPYRQKWMAEY
+22 GVTDQSRMKWMAEY

-57 GAVTAAQPST
+57 GAVTAAQPSA
-67 TPGLVW
+67 TPGQVW
-73 GDYGVGTPGGIGS
+73 GDYSAGQAGGIGS

-121 MLFVDFKYDN
+121 LLFVDFKYDN
-131 LADSTLKD
+131 LADSNLKD
-139 ERPIMFQVNLSDAT
+139 ERPIMFQLNIANVAT
-153 QKAALNTALKTSMAL
+153 TGLTALNTALKAAMATT
-168 KLDANGQPV
+168 LDANGQPV
-177 REKVGGLTNPI
+177 REKIGGLTAPI
-188 YVHLSGG
+188 YVRLSGG
-195 TVSTQ
+195 TFTIQDANAAITTVGQ
-200 VPSYATTA
+200 YFDLNGITTA
-208 LYFAIG
+208 AGIQG
-214 GGATA
+214 
-219 TEINNFN
+219 FN
-226 PTLIN
+226 PTLTS
-231 YPNNTTYP
+231 YPQNGG
-239 AGQTAPKK
+239 AAVKK
-247 EGWLEF
+247 EGMMEF
-253 LGWSRINGYPMFR
+253 LGWSHINGYPMFR

-272 PASNNA
+272 PGANNA
-278 GWGFVNDRNTF
+278 GWGFVDDRNTF
-289 PTAAAS
+289 PTSAGS
-295 IADMLNDLGGAGVS
+295 IYDMLNSGVVLDVATSSSAIAAIS
-309 MSVASGN
+309 MSGA
-316 TAIQNVL
+316 TI
-323 LTGVTVELVS
+323 TLVS
-333 LLEDHIPGFSAGWYM
+333 LLEDHIPGFSAGWYL

-379 EISSSLK
+379 EITSSLK

-395 ATGIDIVQKLESVLV
+395 ATGMDIVQKLESVLV
-410 NELTQTISKQIIDKV
+410 NELTQTISKQIV
-425 VELAD
+425 TAVTALAD
-430 KNRTAWT
+430 KNRIQWT
-437 TPKDAAGNPK
+437 TPKDSSGNSK

-457 VGAAT
+457 IGAAT

-477 KINNA
+477 KLNNA

-514 TLNPVKANLNANGQL
+514 TLNPVKSNLNANGQL
-529 FPMGNVGNIS
+529 FPMGNVGNLS

-583 TWAPRMLIRS
+583 TWAPRMMIRS
-593 RYAVADNGFFPWK
+593 RYAVADIGFFPWK
-606 QFMTIQVT
+606 QFMTILVT
-614 DTAGVLI
+614 DSAGVLI

>member
-22 GVQDPYRQKWMAEY
+22 GVSDPYRQKWMSEY

-57 GAVTAAQPST
+57 GAVQAAQPAG

-73 GDYGVGTPGGIGS
+73 GDYGMGSAGGIGS

-121 MLFVDFKYDN
+121 LLFVDFKYDN

-139 ERPIMFQVNLSDAT
+139 ERPIMFALNISDAT
-153 QKAALNTALKTSMAL
+153 AKANLNTALKNSMAL
-168 KLDANGQPV
+168 KLDANSQPV

-195 TVSTQ
+195 TLDVQVGNSTGK
-200 VPSYATTA
+200 
-208 LYFAIG
+208 LFDYFAKSG
-214 GGATA
+214 VDSAA
-219 TEINNFN
+219 QLNEFD
-226 PTLIN
+226 PSLVN
-231 YPNNTTYP
+231 YAAN
-239 AGQTAPKK
+239 AAAPKK
-247 EGWLEF
+247 EGVMEF

-266 IFRQFN
+266 VFRQFN
-272 PASNNA
+272 PGANNA
-278 GWGFVNDRNTF
+278 GWGFVDDRNTF
-289 PTAAAS
+289 PTAAFS
-295 IADMLNDLGGAGVS
+295 IADMLNNGVKIQ
-309 MSVASGN
+309 VASGS
-316 TAIQNVL
+316 TLQNVAI
-323 LTGVTVELVS
+323 TGATVELVS
-333 LLEDHIPGFSAGWYM
+333 LMEDHIPGFSAGWYV
-348 NKPMTRDEDERTYP
+348 NKHMTRDEDERTYP

-372 TIQVGDI
+372 TIQVGDV

-395 ATGIDIVQKLESVLV
+395 ATGMDIVQKLESVLV
-410 NELTQTISKQIIDKV
+410 NELTQTISKQIVAKV
-425 VELAD
+425 TELAD
-430 KNRTAWT
+430 KNRIAWT
-437 TPKDAAGNPK
+437 TPKDNAGTSK

-457 VGAAT
+457 LGAAT

-561 EQPGLVFVPY
+561 EQPGLVFIPY

-593 RYAVADNGFFPWK
+593 RYAVADIGFFPHK
-606 QFMTIQVT
+606 QFMSILVT

>member
-1 MNLIIDNQKAVAKWK
+1 MNLIIDSQKATAKWK

-22 GVQDPYRQKWMAEY
+22 GVSDPYRMKWMSEY

-57 GAVTAAQPST
+57 GPVTAAQPST

-73 GDYGVGTPGGIGS
+73 GDYTAGAGGIGS

-121 MLFVDFKYDN
+121 LLFVDFKYDN

-139 ERPIMFQVNLSDAT
+139 ERPIMFSLNLPSKTAIN
-153 QKAALNTALKTSMAL
+153 AALKLAMGA

-177 REKVGGLTNPI
+177 REKIGGLTNPL
-188 YVHLSGG
+188 YVHLTGG
-195 TVSTQ
+195 TLTVNLGNTTGN
-200 VPSYATTA
+200 YAAYNALAGAITA
-208 LYFAIG
+208 PILQGFD
-214 GGATA
+214 
-219 TEINNFN
+219 
-226 PTLIN
+226 PTLTN
-231 YPNNTTYP
+231 YAKNTTL
-239 AGQTAPKK
+239 AK
-247 EGWLEF
+247 EGMMEF

-266 IFRQFN
+266 VFRQFN
-272 PASNNA
+272 PGANNA
-278 GWGFVNDRNTF
+278 GWGFVDDRNTF
-289 PTAAAS
+289 PTAQYS
-295 IADMLNDLGGAGVS
+295 IVDLLNDHVS
-309 MSVASGN
+309 MQIATT
-316 TAIQNVL
+316 TAIVTEVP
-323 LTGVTVELVS
+323 LTGATIDLVS
-333 LLEDHIPGFSAGWYM
+333 LLEDHIPGFSAGWYL

-379 EISSSLK
+379 EITSSLK

-395 ATGIDIVQKLESVLV
+395 ATGMDIVQKLESVLV
-410 NELTQTISKQIIDKV
+410 NELTQTISKQIIAKV
-425 VELAD
+425 TEMAD

-437 TPKDAAGNPK
+437 TPKDSAGNPK

-477 KINNA
+477 KLNNA

-583 TWAPRMLIRS
+583 TWAPRMMIRS
-593 RYAVADNGFFPWK
+593 RYAVADIGFFPWK
-606 QFMTIQVT
+606 QFMTIVVT
-614 DTAGVLI
+614 DSAGVLI

>member
-1 MNLIIDNQKAVAKWK
+1 MNLIIDEQKSVAKWK

-22 GVQDPYRQKWMAEY
+22 GVTDPYRQKWMSTY

-57 GAVTAAQPST
+57 GAVQAAQPAG

-73 GDYGVGTPGGIGS
+73 GDYTQGGPGGIGS

-121 MLFVDFKYDN
+121 LLFVDFKYDN
-131 LADSTLKD
+131 LSDSTLKD
-139 ERPIMFQVNLSDAT
+139 ERPIMFALNLSDAAA
-153 QKAALNTALKTSMAL
+153 KAALNTALKASMAL

-177 REKVGGLTNPI
+177 REKVGGLTAPV

-195 TVSTQ
+195 TVACQ
-200 VPSYATTA
+200 VGSSAGVTA
-208 LYFAIG
+208 DYFALAGIAAASDLNG
-214 GGATA
+214 
-219 TEINNFN
+219 FD
-226 PTLIN
+226 PVLIN
-231 YPNNTTYP
+231 YPANGTS
-239 AGQTAPKK
+239 PKK
-247 EGWLEF
+247 EGMMEF

-266 IFRQFN
+266 VFRQFN
-272 PASNNA
+272 PGANNA
-278 GWGFVNDRNTF
+278 GWSFVDDRNTF
-289 PTAAAS
+289 PTAAFS
-295 IADMLNDLGGAGVS
+295 IAEILNGTVS
-309 MSVASGN
+309 IEVASG
-316 TAIQNVL
+316 TTLTSVAI
-323 LTGVTVELVS
+323 TGATVELVS
-333 LLEDHIPGFSAGWYM
+333 LMEDHIPGFSAGWYM
-348 NKPMTRDEDERTYP
+348 NRPMTRDEDERTYP

-379 EISSSLK
+379 EITSSLK

-395 ATGIDIVQKLESVLV
+395 ATGMDIVQKLESVLV
-410 NELTQTISKQIIDKV
+410 NELTQTISKQIVAKV
-425 VELAD
+425 TEMAD

-437 TPKDAAGNPK
+437 TPKDVAGLPK

-561 EQPGLVFVPY
+561 EQPGLVFIPY

-583 TWAPRMLIRS
+583 TWAPRMMIRS
-593 RYAVADNGFFPWK
+593 RYAVADIGFFPHK
-606 QFMTIQVT
+606 QFMSILVT

>member
-1 MNLIIDNQKAVAKWK
+1 MNLLIDENKSVAKWK

-22 GVQDPYRQKWMAEY
+22 GVTDTYKQKWMATY

-57 GAVTAAQPST
+57 GPVVAAQPST
-67 TPGLVW
+67 TPGQVW
-73 GDYGVGTPGGIGS
+73 GDYGSGAGGIGS

-131 LADSTLKD
+131 LQDSVDKD
-139 ERPIMFQVNLSDAT
+139 ERPIMFSLNLTAPVLAS
-153 QKAALNTALKTSMAL
+153 LNTNL
-168 KLDANGQPV
+168 KLALAAKLDVNGQPIYQ
-177 REKVGGLTNPI
+177 KVGGLTGPL
-188 YVHLSGG
+188 YVHLTGG
-195 TVSTQ
+195 TTPCQVGSATPTTQTVSEYFTL
-200 VPSYATTA
+200 AGAITA
-208 LYFAIG
+208 PI
-214 GGATA
+214 
-219 TEINNFN
+219 IQNFT
-226 PTLIN
+226 PTLTN
-231 YPNNTTYP
+231 YPTNTTL
-239 AGQTAPKK
+239 AK
-247 EGWLEF
+247 EGWMEF

-266 IFRQFN
+266 VFRQFN
-272 PASNNA
+272 PGANNA
-278 GWGFVNDRNTF
+278 GWGFVDDRNTF

-295 IADMLNDLGGAGVS
+295 IVTMLNSGVR
-309 MSVASGN
+309 MQIATTTTGVTEVA
-316 TAIQNVL
+316 L
-323 LTGVTVELVS
+323 LTGVTLDLVS
-333 LLEDHIPGFSAGWYM
+333 LLEDHIPGFSAGWYV

-379 EISSSLK
+379 EITSSLK

-395 ATGIDIVQKLESVLV
+395 ATGMDIVQKLESVLV
-410 NELTQTISKQIIDKV
+410 NELTQTISKQIIKAIT
-425 VELAD
+425 ELAD
-430 KNRTAWT
+430 KNRIAWT
-437 TPKDAAGNPK
+437 TPKTGVNSK

-477 KINNA
+477 KLNNA

-583 TWAPRMLIRS
+583 TWAPRMMIRS
-593 RYAVADNGFFPWK
+593 RYAIADIGFFPWK
-606 QFMTIQVT
+606 QFMTILVT
-614 DTAGVLI
+614 DSAGVLI

>member
-1 MNLIIDNQKAVAKWK
+1 MNLLIDKTKAVAKWK

-22 GVQDPYRQKWMAEY
+22 GVQDPYRQDWMAEY

-57 GAVTAAQPST
+57 GAVQAAQPST

-73 GDYGVGTPGGIGS
+73 GDYGLGTAGGIGS

-139 ERPIMFQVNLSDAT
+139 ERPIMFQMNLSGGLT
-153 QKAALNTALKTSMAL
+153 TLNTHLKAAMAT
-168 KLDANGQPV
+168 KLDANSEPV
-177 REKVGGLTNPI
+177 RERVGGLTNPI

-195 TVSTQ
+195 TLACQVAGTAGTVDDYFDLSPVAAASTIQ
-200 VPSYATTA
+200 NYD
-208 LYFAIG
+208 
-214 GGATA
+214 
-219 TEINNFN
+219 
-226 PTLIN
+226 PTLTA
-231 YPNNTTYP
+231 YPQNATS
-239 AGQTAPKK
+239 PKK
-247 EGWLEF
+247 EGWMEF

-272 PASNNA
+272 PGANNA
-278 GWGFVNDRNTF
+278 GWGFVDDRNTF
-289 PTAAAS
+289 PTAAFA
-295 IADMLNDLGGAGVS
+295 IADILNCGVL
-309 MSVASGN
+309 MQIAT
-316 TAIQNVL
+316 TAAVVTNYA
-323 LTGVTVELVS
+323 LTGVTIDLVS
-333 LLEDHIPGFSAGWYM
+333 LLEDHIPGFSAGWYV
-348 NKPMTRDEDERTYP
+348 NRAMTRDEDERTYP

-395 ATGIDIVQKLESVLV
+395 ATGMDIVQKLESVLV
-410 NELTQTISKQIIDKV
+410 NELTQTISKQIVAKV
-425 VELAD
+425 TELAD
-430 KNRTAWT
+430 KNRIAWT
-437 TPKDAAGNPK
+437 TPQVAGVSK
-447 FDFNVDAYLA
+447 FDFNIDTYLA

-482 SNFIATEGRVG
+482 SNFITTEGRVG
-493 PAQYLVTNGNLASV
+493 PAQYLITNGNLASV

-514 TLNPVKANLNANGQL
+514 TINPVKSNLNANGQL

-553 FLGRKNSV
+553 FLGRKNSID
-561 EQPGLVFVPY
+561 QPGLVFVPY

-593 RYAVADNGFFPWK
+593 RYAIADIGFFPWK
-606 QFMTIQVT
+606 QFMTIRVT
-614 DTAGVLI
+614 DTSGVLI

>member
-22 GVQDPYRQKWMAEY
+22 GVSDPYRMKWMSEY

-57 GAVTAAQPST
+57 GPVTAAQPSA
-67 TPGLVW
+67 TPGLIW
-73 GDYGVGTPGGIGS
+73 GDYGMGTAGGIGS

-121 MLFVDFKYDN
+121 LLFVDFKYDN

-139 ERPIMFQVNLSDAT
+139 ERPIMFSLNLAGGLST
-153 QKAALNTALKTSMAL
+153 LNTALKAAMAT
-168 KLDANGQPV
+168 KLDANLQPV
-177 REKVGGLTNPI
+177 REKIGGLTNPL
-188 YVHLSGG
+188 YVHLTGG
-195 TVSTQ
+195 TYTVNIGN
-200 VPSYATTA
+200 TTGNLA
-208 LYFAIG
+208 AYFDLG
-214 GGATA
+214 GPVTA
-219 TEINNFN
+219 PILQGFD
-226 PTLIN
+226 PTLTN
-231 YPNNTTYP
+231 YPANG
-239 AGQTAPKK
+239 AAPKK
-247 EGWLEF
+247 EGWMEF

-266 IFRQFN
+266 VFRQFN
-272 PASNNA
+272 PGSNNA
-278 GWGFVNDRNTF
+278 GWGFVDDRNTF
-289 PTAAAS
+289 PTAAYSIKDLLNNAVSLQVATDAS
-295 IADMLNDLGGAGVS
+295 TVTAVS
-309 MSVASGN
+309 
-316 TAIQNVL
+316 
-323 LTGVTVELVS
+323 LTGATIDLIS
-333 LLEDHIPGFSAGWYM
+333 LLEDHIPGFSAGWYL

-372 TIQVGDI
+372 TIQVGDV
-379 EISSSLK
+379 EISSTLK

-395 ATGIDIVQKLESVLV
+395 ATGMDIVQKLESVLV
-410 NELTQTISKQIIDKV
+410 NELTQTISKQIVTKV
-425 VELAD
+425 TELAD
-430 KNRTAWT
+430 KNRIAWT
-437 TPKDAAGNPK
+437 TPKDAGGISK

-462 PGGETTHSIQRKLIA
+462 PGGETTHSIQRKLVA
-477 KINNA
+477 KLNNA

-593 RYAVADNGFFPWK
+593 RYAVADIGFFPWK
-606 QFMTIQVT
+606 QFMTILVT
-614 DTAGVLI
+614 DSAGVLI

>member
-1 MNLIIDNQKAVAKWK
+1 MNLIVDNQKAIAKWK

-22 GVQDPYRQKWMAEY
+22 GVDDPYRMKWMAEY

-52 NLNGM
+52 NMNGM
-57 GAVTAAQPST
+57 GAIQAAQPSS

-73 GDYGVGTPGGIGS
+73 GDYGAGTAGGIGS

-139 ERPIMFQVNLSDAT
+139 ERPIMFQLNCTNAS
-153 QKAALNTALKTSMAL
+153 ALNTALKAAMAT

-188 YVHLSGG
+188 FVHLTGG
-195 TVSTQ
+195 TITVN
-200 VPSYATTA
+200 VGNTA
-208 LYFAIG
+208 GNLAAYFDLSAPI
-214 GGATA
+214 TA
-219 TEINNFN
+219 AGIQNFD

-231 YPNNTTYP
+231 YPSNG
-239 AGQTAPKK
+239 AAPKK

-266 IFRQFN
+266 VFRQFN
-272 PASNNA
+272 TGANNA
-278 GWGFVNDRNTF
+278 GFGFVDDRNTF
-289 PTAAAS
+289 PTAAYP
-295 IADMLNDLGGAGVS
+295 IVDMLNDSVS
-309 MSVASGN
+309 MQIATTGSVVTEVS
-316 TAIQNVL
+316 
-323 LTGVTVELVS
+323 LTGATIQLVS

-372 TIQVGDI
+372 TIQVGDV

-395 ATGIDIVQKLESVLV
+395 ATGMDIVQKLESVLV
-410 NELTQTISKQIIDKV
+410 NELTQTISKQIVAKV
-425 VELAD
+425 TELAD

-437 TPKDAAGNPK
+437 TPKDGAGLPK
-447 FDFNVDAYLA
+447 FDLNVDTYLA

-561 EQPGLVFVPY
+561 DQPGLVFVPY

-593 RYAVADNGFFPWK
+593 RYAVADIGFFPWK
-606 QFMTIQVT
+606 QFMTIVVT
-614 DTAGVLI
+614 DSAGVLI

>member
-22 GVQDPYRQKWMAEY
+22 GVSDPYRMKWMSEY

-57 GAVTAAQPST
+57 GPVTAAQPSA
-67 TPGLVW
+67 TPGLIW
-73 GDYGVGTPGGIGS
+73 GDYGMGTAGGIGS

-121 MLFVDFKYDN
+121 LLFVDFKYDN

-139 ERPIMFQVNLSDAT
+139 ERPIMFSLNLAGGLST
-153 QKAALNTALKTSMAL
+153 LNTALKAAMAT
-168 KLDANGQPV
+168 KLDANLQPV
-177 REKVGGLTNPI
+177 REKIGGLTNPL
-188 YVHLSGG
+188 YVHLTGG
-195 TVSTQ
+195 TYTVNIGN
-200 VPSYATTA
+200 TTGNLA
-208 LYFAIG
+208 AYFDLG
-214 GGATA
+214 GPVTA
-219 TEINNFN
+219 PILQGFD
-226 PTLIN
+226 PTLTN
-231 YPNNTTYP
+231 YPANG
-239 AGQTAPKK
+239 AAPKK
-247 EGWLEF
+247 EGWMEF

-266 IFRQFN
+266 VFRQFN
-272 PASNNA
+272 PGSNNA
-278 GWGFVNDRNTF
+278 GWGFVDDRNTF
-289 PTAAAS
+289 PTAAYSIKDLLNNAVSLQVATDAS
-295 IADMLNDLGGAGVS
+295 TVTAVS
-309 MSVASGN
+309 
-316 TAIQNVL
+316 
-323 LTGVTVELVS
+323 LTGATIDLIS
-333 LLEDHIPGFSAGWYM
+333 LLEDHIPGFSAGWYL

-372 TIQVGDI
+372 TIQVGDV
-379 EISSSLK
+379 EISSTLK

-395 ATGIDIVQKLESVLV
+395 ATGMDIVQKLESVLV
-410 NELTQTISKQIIDKV
+410 NELTQTISKQIVTKV
-425 VELAD
+425 TELAD
-430 KNRTAWT
+430 KNRIAWT
-437 TPKDAAGNPK
+437 TPKDAGGISK

-462 PGGETTHSIQRKLIA
+462 PGGETTHSIQRKLVA
-477 KINNA
+477 KLNNA

-583 TWAPRMLIRS
+583 TWAPRMMIRS
-593 RYAVADNGFFPWK
+593 RYAVADIGFFPHK
-606 QFMTIQVT
+606 QFMTILVT
-614 DTAGVLI
+614 DSAGVLI

>member
-22 GVQDPYRQKWMAEY
+22 GVSDPYRMKWMSEY

-52 NLNGM
+52 NINGM
-57 GAVTAAQPST
+57 GAVQAAQPST

-73 GDYGVGTPGGIGS
+73 GDYGAGTAGGIGS

-121 MLFVDFKYDN
+121 LLFVDFKYDN

-139 ERPIMFQVNLSDAT
+139 ERPIMFQLNLAGGLST
-153 QKAALNTALKTSMAL
+153 LNTALKAAMAT

-188 YVHLSGG
+188 FVHLTGG
-195 TVSTQ
+195 TLTVNI
-200 VPSYATTA
+200 TTA
-208 LYFAIG
+208 NVGSTGNLAAYFAKA
-214 GGATA
+214 GAITA
-219 TEINNFN
+219 PVLQNFD

-231 YPNNTTYP
+231 YPANGTTP
-239 AGQTAPKK
+239 AK
-247 EGWLEF
+247 EGYLEF

-272 PASNNA
+272 TGANNA
-278 GWGFVNDRNTF
+278 GFGFVDDRNTF
-289 PTAAAS
+289 PTAAYS
-295 IADMLNDLGGAGVS
+295 IVDMLNSAVS
-309 MSVASGN
+309 MQIATT
-316 TAIQNVL
+316 TAVVTEVP
-323 LTGVTVELVS
+323 LTGATIELVS
-333 LLEDHIPGFSAGWYM
+333 LLEDHIPGFSAGWYV

-372 TIQVGDI
+372 TIQVGDV
-379 EISSSLK
+379 EISSTLK

-395 ATGIDIVQKLESVLV
+395 ATGMDIVQKLESVLV
-410 NELTQTISKQIIDKV
+410 NELTQTISKQIIAKV
-425 VELAD
+425 TELAD

-437 TPKDAAGNPK
+437 TPKDGSGNPK

-593 RYAVADNGFFPWK
+593 RYAVADIGFFPWK
-606 QFMTIQVT
+606 QFMTILVT
-614 DTAGVLI
+614 DSAGVLI